1 MNKVIISMIS
11 IVTIILAITLGFAVW
26 NSGQKEKKATQQEE
40 IAKNNEVIEDEC
52 TEEYT
57 QMENENLQTAS
68 TEVEEKI
75 APNAEIIFK
84 TTHKKCGH
92 TISKYDIVSNDLVNK
107 TKEEL
112 ASKYESWNIE
122 KFSDTQIILT
132 KTDEEELIKKTK
144 ERNQECGEHY
154 MVREKDGKLV
164 VFRIQENGVETEYE
178 TTEISLEYIPQTDLV
193 NIKNGVRINGNE
205 ELNQYLE
212 NFE

>member
-26 NSGQKEKKATQQEE
+26 NSGQKEKKATRQEE

-132 KTDEEELIKKTK
+132 KTDEEE
-144 ERNQECGEHY
+144 CGEHY

>member
-11 IVTIILAITLGFAVW
+11 TVAIILTITLGFAFGKF
-26 NSGQKEKKATQQEE
+26 GQKEEKAIQQEE
-40 IAKNNEVIEDEC
+40 IAKNNEIIEDEC
-52 TEEYT
+52 TEEYM

-84 TTHKKCGH
+84 TTYKKCGH
-92 TISKYDIVSNDLVNK
+92 TISKYDKVSNDLVNM

-132 KTDEEELIKKTK
+132 KTDEEE
-144 ERNQECGEHY
+144 ECGEHY
-154 MVREKDGKLV
+154 MVREKNGKLV

-178 TTEISLEYIPQTDLV
+178 TTEISLEYIPQTDSIS
-193 NIKNGVRINGNE
+193 IKNGVRINGNE

>member
-1 MNKVIISMIS
+1 MNKVIISMIAT
-11 IVTIILAITLGFAVW
+11 VAIILTITLELAFGKF
-26 NSGQKEKKATQQEE
+26 GQKEEKAIQQEK
-40 IAKNNEVIEDEC
+40 IAKNNEIIEDEC
-52 TEEYT
+52 TEEYM
-57 QMENENLQTAS
+57 QMENEDLQTAS
-68 TEVEEKI
+68 TEVKEKI

-84 TTHKKCGH
+84 TTYEKCGH
-92 TISKYDIVSNDLVNK
+92 TISKYDNVSNDLVNK

-112 ASKYESWNIE
+112 ASKYGSWNIE

-132 KTDEEELIKKTK
+132 KTDED
-144 ERNQECGEHY
+144 ECGEHY